1 MSGMA
6 GRTGAEGGVEADAP
20 GAATLC
26 ERCSPG
32 AGKDYAGARDGGSRG
47 LPQAARAA
55 GSWPEM
61 SRPQLKVGLAVVPGV
76 RMIRPA
82 FRVSA
87 AASWSPRWASSTRS
101 WSWPMTS
108 AVALPGVDERLRR
121 PAERGQPALPLG
133 DAPGAPGM
141 PRTGCAEHAGYSGV
155 PGMPRTGCAEHA
167 GYAGAPGMP
176 RTGCAEH
183 AGYAGAPGMPRTGD
197 TGDTGSGGCAARSRS
212 GADVEH
218 LSSRCRAGM
227 EPPDAVCWRRT
238 DMGATA
244 TTGVTTGDGCARAEH
259 GDRSHRGPASRRWLR
274 TP

>member
-6 GRTGAEGGVEADAP
+6 GRTGAEGAVEADAP

-141 PRTGCAEHAGYSGV
+141 PRTGCAEHAGY
-155 PGMPRTGCAEHA
+155 
-167 GYAGAPGMP
+167 
-176 RTGCAEH
+176 
-183 AGYAGAPGMPRTGD
+183 AGAPGMPRTGD
-197 TGDTGSGGCAARSRS
+197 TGDTGSGGCAARGRS
-212 GADVEH
+212 GADVEQ

-259 GDRSHRGPASRRWLR
+259 GDRSHRGPDGQRWLR

>member
-1 MSGMA
+1 MRAHATGPGLERSESA
-6 GRTGAEGGVEADAP
+6 GRDPLRGWRWSGGAPRGVHESA
-20 GAATLC
+20 
-26 ERCSPG
+26 
-32 AGKDYAGARDGGSRG
+32 G
-47 LPQAARAA
+47 LPHLGGRVLVAQMGLEYAEVVAQMGLEHPEAVAADD
-55 GSWPEM
+55 
-61 SRPQLKVGLAVVPGV
+61 
-76 RMIRPA
+76 PA
-82 FRVSA
+82 DT
-87 AASWSPRWASSTRS
+87 SWSPRWASSTRS

-212 GADVEH
+212 GADVEQ
-218 LSSRCRAGM
+218 LSSRFRAGM